1 VHQMSATYNMWLL
14 ACLSGVA
21 MVTSYTIVD
30 LAARST
36 ANRWFGHRAGPT
48 EGALATVGGIWYL
61 QSVVK
66 LALRLPLS
74 LLAAILPSFGV
85 LFETGRERRT
95 LLRTVGNPV
104 MGNGV
109 VAVRSMGR
117 AAIYGY
123 DRELCFIQPPPRPK
137 RQICACRGEGTLR
150 GTEQTYRSM
159 FNQALV
165 GMFRIGPDGRLLEGN
180 PVMASVLGYASP
192 EELMAMITR
201 PLWTRAV
208 SRKRHSELRAALKA
222 AGHVRSFE
230 MEVFRKDGS
239 TVWISANVR
248 AEYLHGAALGFMGSF
263 EDITE
268 RRLVREQ
275 SLQSQKLESVGQLAA
290 GIAHE
295 INTPVQYIGDN
306 IRFLAD
312 SFAEL
317 INLNVGYARLLAA
330 AQRNEVTPQMVEE
343 MAQMVAG
350 ADMAYLLAEIPR
362 ALEQTSDGVSR
373 VSALVGAMKEFSHPG
388 TGEKVPLNLNR
399 AIENT
404 ITVARNEWKYVAD
417 MKMEFDSA
425 LPLVSCHPGEFNQVV
440 LNLIVNAAHAIEDVA
455 GQEGTGVITIQTR
468 RLTDWVEVKI
478 SDTGGGIP
486 ENVRSRIFDPFFTTK
501 TIGRGTGQGLAIARS
516 VVVDKHQGTI
526 EFETEVGHG
535 TSFIIRLP
543 CAGAPSRSPNEAA
556 A

>member
-1 VHQMSATYNMWLL
+1 MHQISATYNYWLL

-21 MVTSYTIVD
+21 MVTFYTIVD
-30 LAARST
+30 PAARVT
-36 ANRWFGHRAGPT
+36 ANRGFGHRAWLT
-48 EGALATVGGIWYL
+48 EGAFA
-61 QSVVK
+61 S
-66 LALRLPLS
+66 
-74 LLAAILPSFGV
+74 
-85 LFETGRERRT
+85 
-95 LLRTVGNPV
+95 
-104 MGNGV
+104 GV

-123 DRELCFIQPPPRPK
+123 NRALCFIKVPPRARRK
-137 RQICACRGEGTLR
+137 ICPCQGEEALR
-150 GTEQTYRSM
+150 GTEQTYRNM

-165 GMFRIGPDGRLLEGN
+165 GMFMIGPDGRLLEGN

-192 EELMAMITR
+192 EELMAMITQ

-222 AGHVRSFE
+222 DGHVRSFE

-248 AEYLHGAALGFMGSF
+248 AAYLHGAALGFMGSF

-275 SLQSQKLESVGQLAA
+275 SLQAQKLESVGQLAA

-317 INLNVGYARLLAA
+317 MNLNVGYARLLAA
-330 AQRNEVTPQMVEE
+330 VQRTEVTPQMVEE
-343 MAQMVAG
+343 MAQMVAK
-350 ADMAYLLAEIPR
+350 ADVAYLLAEIPR
-362 ALEQTSDGVSR
+362 ALEQTSEGVSR
-373 VSALVGAMKEFSHPG
+373 VSALVGAMREFSHPG
-388 TGEKVPLNLNR
+388 TGKKVPLNLNR

-425 LPLVSCHPGEFNQVV
+425 LPLVSCHPGEFNHVV

-455 GQEGTGVITIQTR
+455 GQEGTKKGVITIRTR

-486 ENVRSRIFDPFFTTK
+486 ETVRSRIFDPFFTTK
-501 TIGRGTGQGLAIARS
+501 TIGGGTGQGLAIARS
-516 VVVDKHQGTI
+516 VVVNKHQGTI